1 VTPLAVAA
9 TTPSSRRVIR
19 TPETYHPPLARLPP
33 VLRWSIVAARVR
45 SVVCVG
51 IGALVLGACGLDFNR
66 FEPGGDA
73 SAEGGGGSSGGTSA
87 EGSTLDAAKDGAVDG
102 TTGAD
107 SSGIDASKDAPGVDA
122 VPETGPT
129 GCTPSATALGVPV
142 APGAITID
150 GDLTDWGN
158 QPVTVL
164 AANDAAL
171 ILGPNGTCTA
181 ANATSQCMVP
191 PGETAEVLLLRDTGN
206 LYVAVRVT
214 VPTIGGNSN
223 ANPYLN
229 DAVEL
234 YLRGDPVATG
244 NYTNVDHQY
253 VVDWQNHVLD
263 YGPSPSDTGQPNPPG
278 FTSAVKV
285 AISNK
290 AYVVET
296 KIALAQ
302 LGQTTF
308 AAGQAVGFD
317 LGLDHG
323 QGNVQTRS
331 LLVWMM
337 ASHAAPTCTNA
348 KCTGCSPDYP
358 YCDTLLFGTA
368 CSE

>member
-1 VTPLAVAA
+1 
-9 TTPSSRRVIR
+9 
-19 TPETYHPPLARLPP
+19 
-33 VLRWSIVAARVR
+33 VR
-45 SVVCVG
+45 SVVCAGV
-51 IGALVLGACGLDFNR
+51 GALVLGACGLDFDR

-73 SAEGGGGSSGGTSA
+73 SAQGDGGGSSGGSSS
-87 EGSTLDAAKDGAVDG
+87 GSSSGTADAAKDGNADG

-107 SSGIDASKDAPGVDA
+107 SSGVDAAKDAPGVD
-122 VPETGPT
+122 VVQETGPT
-129 GCTPSATALGVPV
+129 GCTPSATALGVAT
-142 APGAITID
+142 APGPITID

-164 AANDAAL
+164 AVSDAAL

-181 ANATSQCMVP
+181 ANAMLQCMVP
-191 PGETAEVLLLRDTGN
+191 PGETAEVLLLRDSGN
-206 LYVAVRVT
+206 LYVGVRVT
-214 VPTIGGNSN
+214 VPTIGGND
-223 ANPYLN
+223 AADPFLN
-229 DAVEL
+229 DAVEI

-263 YGPSPSDTGQPNPPG
+263 YGPSVSDTGQPNPPG

-285 AISNK
+285 APSNK

-302 LGQTTF
+302 IGQTTF
-308 AAGQAVGFD
+308 ATGQSVGFD

-323 QGNVQTRS
+323 QGTVQSRS
-331 LLVWMM
+331 LLVWLM
-337 ASHAAPTCTNA
+337 ASHAAPSCTNA

-358 YCDTLLFGTA
+358 FCDTLLFGTA
-368 CSE
+368 CAD